1 MKPYQTRFR
10 KKYCITF
17 FFSHKKNVI
26 FRFQIFLFL
35 HPFIPSNFAYLSF
48 FCNKSLLFC
57 LFSVF
62 FQKVYCAWFAH
73 SQIDGFPKQS
83 LNTFFKGVSQKKIL
97 LLEIM
102 RLVSTFF
109 DYFLKREK
117 NQSNFGGKEMSILWK
132 KWEIWSCI
140 NHFFIQNIPEKNQRT
155 ICFSF

>member
-1 MKPYQTRFR
+1 
-10 KKYCITF
+10 
-17 FFSHKKNVI
+17 
-26 FRFQIFLFL
+26 
-35 HPFIPSNFAYLSF
+35 
-48 FCNKSLLFC
+48 
-57 LFSVF
+57 LFSAF
-62 FQKVYCAWFAH
+62 FEKVYCAWFAH

-140 NHFFIQNIPEKNQRT
+140 NHFFIKNIPREKTKNNLLFILDVPKLLIKRFIQPQQKSSGFKKLFSVNQKT
-155 ICFSF
+155 L